1 MQKGQRAEQMR
12 KAFNLVEKP
21 IKSDQTTHHR
31 NYDPILQNPQPDNR
45 HSVLKP
51 EVWEADTAR

>member
-1 MQKGQRAEQMR
+1 MQKGQSAEQVI

-21 IKSDQTTHHR
+21 ITPDQTNSHR

-51 EVWEADTAR
+51 EV